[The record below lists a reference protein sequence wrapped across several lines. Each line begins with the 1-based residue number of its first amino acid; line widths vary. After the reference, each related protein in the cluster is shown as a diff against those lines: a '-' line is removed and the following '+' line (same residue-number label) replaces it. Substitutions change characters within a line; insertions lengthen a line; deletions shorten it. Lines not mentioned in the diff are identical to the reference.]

1 LRFDQIKTIGILGGG
16 VMGGGIAQ
24 TAASY
29 GYRAI
34 VIDVSE
40 ELCETSRDTLING
53 RYGLKR
59 GVERGKITWSQY
71 ETAVANLEFGT
82 DPTLLKDVE
91 LLIEAVP
98 EILELKQ
105 RILGEMDGIVR
116 PDAIF
121 SSNTSGYVIAD
132 VARNVSE
139 ARRPLFIGMHWFSPA
154 PVMRGVELVVM
165 PETAEETYEAVAG
178 VAERMQ
184 HEVIRVNDA
193 PGRYGF
199 IANRIWGQAYEEAR
213 RIFEE
218 GIATR
223 EAIDR
228 AMKLGYGWPA
238 GPFEG
243 VEGFTR
249 GWQ

>member
-1 LRFDQIKTIGILGGG
+1 MKFDDIKTIGILGGG
-16 VMGGGIAQ
+16 VMGGGLAQ
-24 TAASY
+24 TAATH
-29 GYRAI
+29 GYRTI
-34 VIDVSE
+34 VVDVSDDV
-40 ELCETSRDTLING
+40 CEASRNTIVDG
-53 RYGLKR
+53 RYGLRR
-59 GVERGKITWSQY
+59 GIERGKITFAQY
-71 ETAVANLEFGT
+71 EAAMQRLEFTT
-82 DPTLLKDVE
+82 DPARLADVE

-105 RILGEMDGIVR
+105 RIFGEMDSIVR
-116 PDAIF
+116 RDAIF
-121 SSNTSGYVIAD
+121 ASNTSGYVITE
-132 VARNVSE
+132 VARNVSPE
-139 ARRPLFIGMHWFSPA
+139 RRPLFIGMHWFSPA
-154 PVMRGVELVVM
+154 PVMKGVEVILT
-165 PETAEETYEAVAG
+165 PETSEATYEAVAA
-178 VAERMQ
+178 VTVQMQ
-184 HEVIRVNDA
+184 HEPIRLNDA

-199 IANRIWGQAYEEAR
+199 IANRIWGQAYEEAT

-243 VEGFTR
+243 VEGFAR

>member
-1 LRFDQIKTIGILGGG
+1 LKFEQVQTIGILGGG

-24 TAASY
+24 TAATF

-34 VIDVSE
+34 VVEISD
-40 ELCETSRDTLING
+40 ELCDASRETIVNG
-53 RYGLKR
+53 RYGLQR
-59 GVERGKITWSQY
+59 GLERGKLTQQQFES
-71 ETAVANLEFGT
+71 ALANLEFTT
-82 DPTLLKDVE
+82 DPRRLAEVE

-105 RILGEMDGIVR
+105 RIFAEMDGIVR

-121 SSNTSGYVIAD
+121 ASNTSGYVIAEVGRD
-132 VARNVSE
+132 LRP
-139 ARRPLFIGMHWFSPA
+139 ARRPLFLGMHWFSPA
-154 PVMRGVELVVM
+154 PVMKGVEIIVT
-165 PETAEETYEAVAG
+165 PATSEETYATVVAVT
-178 VAERMQ
+178 ERMG
-184 HEVIRVNDA
+184 HETIRLNDA

-199 IANRIWGQAYEEAR
+199 IANRIWGQAYEEAT

-218 GIATR
+218 GIATKQD
-223 EAIDR
+223 IDR

-243 VEGFTR
+243 VEGFSR